1 MKDCLFC
8 KIARKEIPAEFV
20 YEDEDIAVF
29 EDKNPKAPL
38 HLLFV
43 PKEHVEELGEA
54 KDMIVLS
61 IKKKIA
67 DIVGERWLIEK
78 GYRVVVNG
86 GTARAVPHLHF
97 HLLGG
102 VDVGRNV

>member
-1 MKDCLFC
+1 MENCVFC
-8 KIARKEIPAEFV
+8 KIAKKQIPVEFI

-29 EDKNPKAPL
+29 EDKKPKAPL
-38 HLLFV
+38 HWLII
-43 PKEHVEELGEA
+43 PKAHVEELGDA
-54 KDMIVLS
+54 PDMIVVA

-67 DIVGERWLIEK
+67 DIVGEKWLVSK

-97 HLLGG
+97 HLLGE
-102 VDVGRNV
+102 VDVERDV